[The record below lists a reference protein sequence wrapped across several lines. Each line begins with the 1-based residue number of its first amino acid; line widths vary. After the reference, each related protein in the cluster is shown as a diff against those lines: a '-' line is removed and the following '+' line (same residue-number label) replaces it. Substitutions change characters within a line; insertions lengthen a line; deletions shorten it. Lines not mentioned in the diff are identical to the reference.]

1 MNNCFTR
8 WNIKVR
14 PRELIRCFNKAKE
27 NKKEMNKMQVLKN
40 RIRVLEKENQELKNR
55 IRTLKVM
62 LSEDTSEI
70 RTLGMMLDDIVIHFE
85 NTVDDRLMRMD
96 MESVVIRY
104 RKYLRKRGGR

>member
-27 NKKEMNKMQVLKN
+27 NKKEMNKMQ
-40 RIRVLEKENQELKNR
+40 ELTNR
-55 IRTLKVM
+55 IRTLEGM

-96 MESVVIRY
+96 MESVVRRY
-104 RKYLRKRGGR
+104 RKYLSKPRIKNRNK